1 MFDYFKYESRKK
13 RKEKSERLI
22 KEFQESDLE
31 KGDITAIII
40 AAMIT
45 FLPAVLFVLI
55 IFYVFIKWF
64 MRM

>member
-55 IFYVFIKWF
+55 IFYIFIKWF

>member
-31 KGDITAIII
+31 KGDITAIIL